1 MRPGPVAAHKAVTSR
16 CRAETWTEAG
26 AASERAAESNGEK
39 TMYRSGLIRTAV
51 AVAASSVCLVSG
63 AAGAWA
69 QPGARTAPSG
79 SRPTRADA
87 VQDAKQAAARSLR
100 EAYATGQ
107 VKDVMAGTLSS
118 ANQVGL
124 DRLPIRSTSG
134 FRASVESSNSAIL
147 TAKGL
152 PASTGNVLQ
161 VRLAN
166 PQARAALAEGVQPLI
181 AAEPSDRQATSLT
194 AYRPDGTEVK
204 LGATAPADVP
214 VLIVSTDGDR
224 IVAAGTQVMS
234 DGFKAA
240 WPQAGTASSGDL
252 SALKPRTAAA
262 ARAASRTA
270 PIPRPA
276 GRKAPAA
283 RTSQTGTAGT
293 PQGKN
298 VTRINSVQLLK
309 SNEEPFWKGGAEA
322 FAVVSGWD
330 KNDKAFAEP
339 TLQMPYL
346 DWTGVDYHPNQNLI
360 DWGHFGY
367 DSADLVF
374 LEEDDG
380 TNYKDLTKAIV
391 DALLTVTGYGT
402 TGIPLA
408 NTIMDAIP
416 DKWWTDDTDEL
427 DQVYSVS
434 HGAIAKAQ
442 DSGAPGLTYFGASG
456 ESNISIGLSNAF
468 IPKT

>member
-1 MRPGPVAAHKAVTSR
+1 
-16 CRAETWTEAG
+16 
-26 AASERAAESNGEK
+26 
-39 TMYRSGLIRTAV
+39 MYRSGLIRTAV

-69 QPGARTAPSG
+69 QPTAPTALSG
-79 SRPTRADA
+79 AQPEAPTALSGAQPTRADA
-87 VQDAKQAAARSLR
+87 VQNAKQAAARSLR

-107 VKDVMAGTLSS
+107 VKDVMAGTFTS
-118 ANQVGL
+118 ANEVSL
-124 DRLPIRSTSG
+124 DRLPIRPAASG
-134 FRASVESSNSAIL
+134 FRASVESSNSAVL

-166 PQARAALAEGVQPLI
+166 PQARAALAKGVRPLI

-204 LGATAPADVP
+204 LGAAAPADVP
-214 VLIVSTDGDR
+214 VLIVGIDGDR
-224 IVAAGTQVMS
+224 IVAAGTKVMS

-240 WPQAGTASSGDL
+240 WPQAGTPSSG
-252 SALKPRTAAA
+252 
-262 ARAASRTA
+262 
-270 PIPRPA
+270 
-276 GRKAPAA
+276 
-283 RTSQTGTAGT
+283 TGTASGT
-293 PQGKN
+293 ATTSGSGAAGKAGAPGGKN
-298 VTRINSVQLLK
+298 VTRINNIQLHK

-339 TLQMPYL
+339 ALQLPYL
-346 DWTGVDYHPNQNLI
+346 DWTDVDYHPNQNLI

-434 HGAIAKAQ
+434 QAAIAKAQ
-442 DSGAPGLTYFGASG
+442 NSGAPGLTYVGASG
-456 ESNISIGLSNAF
+456 GGNISIGLSNAF

>member
-1 MRPGPVAAHKAVTSR
+1 
-16 CRAETWTEAG
+16 
-26 AASERAAESNGEK
+26 
-39 TMYRSGLIRTAV
+39 MYRSGLIRTAV

-63 AAGAWA
+63 TAGAWA
-69 QPGARTAPSG
+69 QPGAPTAPSG
-79 SRPTRADA
+79 AQPTRADA

-100 EAYATGQ
+100 EAYAAGQ
-107 VKDVMAGTLSS
+107 AKGEMAGTLTS
-118 ANQVGL
+118 ANEVSL

-134 FRASVESSNSAIL
+134 FHASVESSNSAIL
-147 TAKGL
+147 AAKGL

-166 PQARAALAEGVQPLI
+166 PQARAALARGVQPLI

-224 IVAAGTQVMS
+224 IVAAGTKVMAE
-234 DGFKAA
+234 GFKAA
-240 WPQAGTASSGDL
+240 RRQAGTDSRGDL
-252 SALKPRTAAA
+252 SALKPKTDAAA
-262 ARAASRTA
+262 HAASRTV
-270 PIPRPA
+270 PMPPPA
-276 GRKAPAA
+276 DRKKP
-283 RTSQTGTAGT
+283 SVPMSGTAHPSDA

-298 VTRINSVQLLK
+298 VTRINNVQLLK
-309 SNEEPFWKGGAEA
+309 SNEETFWKGGAEA

-330 KNDKAFAEP
+330 HNDKAFAEP

-346 DWTGVDYHPNQNLI
+346 DSTGVDYHPNQNLI
-360 DWGHFGY
+360 DWSHFGY

-374 LEEDDG
+374 MEEDDG
-380 TNYKDLTKAIV
+380 TNYKDLAKAIV

-402 TGIPLA
+402 NGIPLA

-434 HGAIAKAQ
+434 HAAIDTAQ
-442 DSGAPGLTYFGASG
+442 HSGAAGLTYSGAG
-456 ESNISIGLSNAF
+456 NNISIGLSNAF

>member
-1 MRPGPVAAHKAVTSR
+1 
-16 CRAETWTEAG
+16 
-26 AASERAAESNGEK
+26 
-39 TMYRSGLIRTAV
+39 MYRSGLIRTAV

-79 SRPTRADA
+79 AQPTRADA

-100 EAYATGQ
+100 EAYAAGQ
-107 VKDVMAGTLSS
+107 VKEERAGLSAS
-118 ANQVGL
+118 ADAVAL
-124 DRLPIRSTSG
+124 DRLPVRSTSD
-134 FRASVESSNSAIL
+134 FHASVESSNNAIL
-147 TAKGL
+147 AAKGL

-166 PQARAALAEGVQPLI
+166 PQARAALAKGVQPLI
-181 AAEPSDRQATSLT
+181 AAEPSDRRADSLT
-194 AYRPDGTEVK
+194 AYRPDGTAVK

-214 VLIVSTDGDR
+214 VLIVGTDGDR
-224 IVAAGTQVMS
+224 IVAAGTKVMS
-234 DGFKAA
+234 EGFKAA
-240 WPQAGTASSGDL
+240 WTQAGAG
-252 SALKPRTAAA
+252 SA
-262 ARAASRTA
+262 
-270 PIPRPA
+270 
-276 GRKAPAA
+276 KATDP
-283 RTSQTGTAGT
+283 S
-293 PQGKN
+293 QGKD
-298 VTRINSVQLLK
+298 VTRINDVSLLQ

-330 KNDKAFAEP
+330 KNNKAFAEP

-346 DWTGVDYHPNQNLI
+346 DSTGVAYHPNQNLI
-360 DWGHFGY
+360 DWSHFGY

-380 TNYKDLTKAIV
+380 TNYRDLTKAIV

-434 HGAIAKAQ
+434 HAAIAKAQ
-442 DSGAPGLTYFGASG
+442 NSGAAGLTYSGAG
-456 ESNISIGLSNAF
+456 GNISLGLSNAF

>member
-1 MRPGPVAAHKAVTSR
+1 M
-16 CRAETWTEAG
+16 
-26 AASERAAESNGEK
+26 
-39 TMYRSGLIRTAV
+39 

-63 AAGAWA
+63 ASGAWA
-69 QPGARTAPSG
+69 QPEARTASSG
-79 SRPTRADA
+79 AQPTRADA
-87 VQDAKQAAARSLR
+87 VQHAKQAAARSLR

-107 VKDVMAGTLSS
+107 VKDVMAGTLTS
-118 ANQVGL
+118 ANEVSL
-124 DRLPIRSTSG
+124 DRLPVRSAASG
-134 FRASVESSNSAIL
+134 FRASVQSSNSAIL

-166 PQARAALAEGVQPLI
+166 PQARTALAEGVQPLI

-214 VLIVSTDGDR
+214 VLIVGTDGDR
-224 IVAAGTQVMS
+224 IVAAGTKVMS

-240 WPQAGTASSGDL
+240 WPGSATAPGNGTAPGS
-252 SALKPRTAAA
+252 
-262 ARAASRTA
+262 
-270 PIPRPA
+270 
-276 GRKAPAA
+276 
-283 RTSQTGTAGT
+283 GTAGKAGA
-293 PQGKN
+293 PQGKS
-298 VTRINSVQLLK
+298 VTRINNIQLHK

-339 TLQMPYL
+339 ALQLPYL

-442 DSGAPGLTYFGASG
+442 NSGAPGLTYFGASG
-456 ESNISIGLSNAF
+456 GSNISIGLSNAF

>member
-1 MRPGPVAAHKAVTSR
+1 
-16 CRAETWTEAG
+16 
-26 AASERAAESNGEK
+26 
-39 TMYRSGLIRTAV
+39 MYRSGLIRTAV

-63 AAGAWA
+63 ASGAWA
-69 QPGARTAPSG
+69 QPEARTAPSG
-79 SRPTRADA
+79 AQPTRADA
-87 VQDAKQAAARSLR
+87 VQNAKQAAARSLR

-107 VKDVMAGTLSS
+107 VKDVMAGTLTS
-118 ANQVGL
+118 ANEVSL
-124 DRLPIRSTSG
+124 DRLPIRSAASG

-166 PQARAALAEGVQPLI
+166 PQARAALARGVQPLI

-214 VLIVSTDGDR
+214 VLIVGTDGDR
-224 IVAAGTQVMS
+224 IVAAGTKVMS
-234 DGFKAA
+234 DGFKSA
-240 WPQAGTASSGDL
+240 WPQAGTAPSGDL
-252 SALKPRTAAA
+252 SALKPQTAAA

-276 GRKAPAA
+276 GHKAPAA
-283 RTSQTGTAGT
+283 RTSGTGTMSERGAASRIGTASGNDTAGKADA

-298 VTRINSVQLLK
+298 VTRINNIQLHK

-339 TLQMPYL
+339 TLQLPYL

-434 HGAIAKAQ
+434 HGAIAQAQ
-442 DSGAPGLTYFGASG
+442 NSGAPGLTYFGASG
-456 ESNISIGLSNAF
+456 GSNISIGLSNAF

>member
-1 MRPGPVAAHKAVTSR
+1 
-16 CRAETWTEAG
+16 
-26 AASERAAESNGEK
+26 
-39 TMYRSGLIRTAV
+39 MYRSGLIRTAV
-51 AVAASSVCLVSG
+51 AVAASSVCLASG

-69 QPGARTAPSG
+69 QPAAPTAPSEAQ
-79 SRPTRADA
+79 PTRADA
-87 VQDAKQAAARSLR
+87 VQGAKEAAARSLR

-107 VKDVMAGTLSS
+107 VKDVMAGTLTS
-118 ANQVGL
+118 ANEVSL
-124 DRLPIRSTSG
+124 DRLPIRSAASG

-166 PQARAALAEGVQPLI
+166 PRARTALAGGVQPLI

-194 AYRPDGTEVK
+194 AHRPDGTEVK

-214 VLIVSTDGDR
+214 VLIVGTDGDR
-224 IVAAGTQVMS
+224 IVAAGTKVMS

-240 WPQAGTASSGDL
+240 WPQAGTSSSGGL
-252 SALKPRTAAA
+252 STLKPKSA

-270 PIPRPA
+270 PVPRPT
-276 GRKAPAA
+276 GHKAPAA
-283 RTSQTGTAGT
+283 RTSGTGTAPGNDT
-293 PQGKN
+293 AGKAGAAQGKN
-298 VTRINSVQLLK
+298 VTRINNVQLHK

-339 TLQMPYL
+339 ALQLPYL

-442 DSGAPGLTYFGASG
+442 NSGAPGLTYFGASG
-456 ESNISIGLSNAF
+456 GSNISIGLSNAF
-468 IPKT
+468 IPQT

>member
-1 MRPGPVAAHKAVTSR
+1 M
-16 CRAETWTEAG
+16 
-26 AASERAAESNGEK
+26 
-39 TMYRSGLIRTAV
+39 
-51 AVAASSVCLVSG
+51 AASSVCLVSG

-69 QPGARTAPSG
+69 QPAAPTAPSG
-79 SRPTRADA
+79 AHPTRADA
-87 VQDAKQAAARSLR
+87 VQNAKQAAARSLR

-107 VKDVMAGTLSS
+107 VKDVMAGTLTS
-118 ANQVGL
+118 ANEVSL
-124 DRLPIRSTSG
+124 DRLPVRSAASG

-214 VLIVSTDGDR
+214 VLIVGIDGDR
-224 IVAAGTQVMS
+224 IVAAGTKVMS

-240 WPQAGTASSGDL
+240 WPQAGTSSSGDL
-252 SALKPRTAAA
+252 STLKPKTAAA

-270 PIPRPA
+270 PIPRPTDHQ
-276 GRKAPAA
+276 GPAA
-283 RTSQTGTAGT
+283 RTSGTAAGSDAAGKAGA
-293 PQGKN
+293 PEGKN
-298 VTRINSVQLLK
+298 VTRINNVQLHK

-339 TLQMPYL
+339 ALQLPYL
-346 DWTGVDYHPNQNLI
+346 DWTDVDYHPNQNLI

-434 HGAIAKAQ
+434 QGAIAKAQ
-442 DSGAPGLTYFGASG
+442 NSGAPGLTYFGASG
-456 ESNISIGLSNAF
+456 GSNISIGLSNAF

>member
-1 MRPGPVAAHKAVTSR
+1 
-16 CRAETWTEAG
+16 
-26 AASERAAESNGEK
+26 
-39 TMYRSGLIRTAV
+39 MYRSGLFRTAV

-79 SRPTRADA
+79 AQPTRADA

-100 EAYATGQ
+100 EAYAAGQ
-107 VKDVMAGTLSS
+107 VEEATSGLSAS
-118 ANQVGL
+118 ADEVGL
-124 DRLPIRSTSG
+124 DRLPVRSSSN
-134 FRASVESSNSAIL
+134 FRASVKSSNNAIL
-147 TAKGL
+147 AAKGL
-152 PASTGNVLQ
+152 PASTGNVLK

-166 PQARAALAEGVQPLI
+166 PEARAALARGVQPLI
-181 AAEPSDRQATSLT
+181 AAEPSDRRADSLT
-194 AYRPDGTEVK
+194 AYRPDGTAVK
-204 LGATAPADVP
+204 LGATAPAGVP
-214 VLIVSTDGDR
+214 VLIVGTDGDR
-224 IVAAGTQVMS
+224 IVAAGTKVMS
-234 DGFKAA
+234 EGFKAA
-240 WPQAGTASSGDL
+240 WPQAGADSSGGH
-252 SALKPRTAAA
+252 SALKPRTGATD
-262 ARAASRTA
+262 RAASRTA
-270 PIPRPA
+270 PLPRPG
-276 GRKAPAA
+276 GRELPAA
-283 RTSQTGTAGT
+283 DASGTAKAT
-293 PQGKN
+293 DPSQGKN
-298 VTRINSVQLLK
+298 VTRINDVSLLQ

-322 FAVVSGWD
+322 FAVVGGWD

-346 DWTGVDYHPNQNLI
+346 DSTGVAYHPNQNLI
-360 DWGHFGY
+360 DWSHFGY

-380 TNYKDLTKAIV
+380 TNYRDLTKAIV

-416 DKWWTDDTDEL
+416 DAWWTDETDEL

-434 HGAIAKAQ
+434 HAAIARAQ
-442 DSGAPGLTYFGASG
+442 SSGAAGLTYSGAG
-456 ESNISIGLSNAF
+456 GNISLGLSNVF

>member
-1 MRPGPVAAHKAVTSR
+1 
-16 CRAETWTEAG
+16 
-26 AASERAAESNGEK
+26 
-39 TMYRSGLIRTAV
+39 MYRSGLIRTAV

-79 SRPTRADA
+79 AQPTRADA

-100 EAYATGQ
+100 EAYAAGQ
-107 VKDVMAGTLSS
+107 VKEERAGLSAS
-118 ANQVGL
+118 ADAVAL
-124 DRLPIRSTSG
+124 DRLPVRSTSD
-134 FRASVESSNSAIL
+134 FRASVESSNNAIL
-147 TAKGL
+147 AAKGL

-166 PQARAALAEGVQPLI
+166 PQARAALAKGVQPLI
-181 AAEPSDRQATSLT
+181 AAEPSDRRADSLT
-194 AYRPDGTEVK
+194 AYRPDGTAVK

-214 VLIVSTDGDR
+214 VLIVGTDGDR
-224 IVAAGTQVMS
+224 IVAAGTKVMS
-234 DGFKAA
+234 EGFKAA
-240 WPQAGTASSGDL
+240 WTQAGAG
-252 SALKPRTAAA
+252 SA
-262 ARAASRTA
+262 
-270 PIPRPA
+270 
-276 GRKAPAA
+276 KATDP
-283 RTSQTGTAGT
+283 S
-293 PQGKN
+293 QGKD
-298 VTRINSVQLLK
+298 VTRINDVSLLQ

-330 KNDKAFAEP
+330 KNNKAFAEP

-346 DWTGVDYHPNQNLI
+346 DSTGIAYHPNQNLI
-360 DWGHFGY
+360 DWSHFGY

-380 TNYKDLTKAIV
+380 TNYRDLTKAIV

-434 HGAIAKAQ
+434 HAAIAKAQ
-442 DSGAPGLTYFGASG
+442 NSGAAGLTYSGAG
-456 ESNISIGLSNAF
+456 GNISLGLSNAF